1 MWFLAVLHIYKTFL
15 RSIQWCILSFKH
27 FEMSHIVHFISINH
41 LQNLS
46 YVHIS
51 PDLICFSLLLQR
63 KVRPSRWSKHAYGR
77 VWSAPSRSL
86 SSSVSCLSQ
95 PIRCF
100 AVVWSNRMDQSQRR
114 SNSTYNSDTNG
125 KKKKKHAHT
134 NWSSWKVN
142 FIYVKSKC
150 CDWNIFEMSYSFSG
164 ENYSYL
170 TANVMHS
177 DI

>member
-86 SSSVSCLSQ
+86 SSSVWCLSQ

-125 KKKKKHAHT
+125 KKKKNMHT
-134 NWSSWKVN
+134 QTGAAEKLIL
-142 FIYVKSKC
+142 FK
-150 CDWNIFEMSYSFSG
+150 WNPNVVTEIF
-164 ENYSYL
+164 L
-170 TANVMHS
+170 RWATASLERIIHIWQQM
-177 DI
+177 